1 MQFVG
6 GIVIGIVG
14 TLIVNDP
21 GMMSE
26 IFHWLGD
33 AVNNE
38 EIRNELSGN
47 KGRYFGNWS
56 TCVVG

>member
-6 GIVIGIVG
+6 GVVIGIVG

-21 GMMSE
+21 SMMSE

-47 KGRYFGNWS
+47 KG
-56 TCVVG
+56 